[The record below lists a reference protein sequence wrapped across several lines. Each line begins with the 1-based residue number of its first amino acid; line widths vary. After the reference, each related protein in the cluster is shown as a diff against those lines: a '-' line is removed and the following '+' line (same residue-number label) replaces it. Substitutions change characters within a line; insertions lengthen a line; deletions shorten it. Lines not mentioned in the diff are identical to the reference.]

1 MLPQAQRGQTA
12 NSPQAGEQVPWDQ
25 TSGFNPLSET
35 SWVVRRGF
43 SGCNH
48 KMEVGSPGFEKD
60 ASYHLPFCVAP
71 ARRRR
76 LSSLGEPRKR
86 KGWLSTHRRLFPRPG
101 MEKYITSSQ
110 TPSAR
115 SWVLP
120 SHLQRCRHRVSSRA
134 REDGEGS
141 RVTAPSFTERRDR
154 TLV

>member
-1 MLPQAQRGQTA
+1 M
-12 NSPQAGEQVPWDQ
+12 PWDQ

-86 KGWLSTHRRLFPRPG
+86 KGWLSTHRRLFPPARNGKVHHFLPDSQRPVLG
-101 MEKYITSSQ
+101 APFPPPALQTSCFLQ
-110 TPSAR
+110 GQGGWGR
-115 SWVLP
+115 VP
-120 SHLQRCRHRVSSRA
+120 SHSAVVYRKERPHVGVSSM
-134 REDGEGS
+134 E
-141 RVTAPSFTERRDR
+141 APGHD
-154 TLV
+154 L